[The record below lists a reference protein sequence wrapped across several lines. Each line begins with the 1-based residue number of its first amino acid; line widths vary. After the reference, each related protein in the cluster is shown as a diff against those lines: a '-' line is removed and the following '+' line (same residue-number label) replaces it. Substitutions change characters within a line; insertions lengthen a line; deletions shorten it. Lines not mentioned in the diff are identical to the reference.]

1 MSGSAD
7 WQDVAAWLVVL
18 GALAFLVDRFFLA
31 SRRKKKPRESNEPD
45 VPVSA
50 LVRKRPKR

>member
-1 MSGSAD
+1 MSDALG
-7 WQDVAAWLVVL
+7 WQDIAAWLVVL
-18 GALAFLVDRFFLA
+18 AAVGFLVDRFFLA
-31 SRRKKKPRESNEPD
+31 SRRKKPSASKKPD